1 MAYGT
6 TSLKLETAR
15 QIFEGV
21 DIQPIEIE
29 GKTTGYRATYKGQT
43 IEGVALWRLARKLW
57 LMVA

>member
-21 DIQPIEIE
+21 DIQPIEIA
-29 GKTTGYRATYKGQT
+29 GKPAGYRATYKGQT
-43 IEGVALWRLARKLW
+43 IEDTAL
-57 LMVA
+57 

>member
-21 DIQPIEIE
+21 DIQPIEIA
-29 GKTTGYRATYKGQT
+29 GRPSGYRATYKGQT
-43 IEGVALWRLARKLW
+43 IEDTALWRLAQKLW
-57 LMVA
+57 VGVA